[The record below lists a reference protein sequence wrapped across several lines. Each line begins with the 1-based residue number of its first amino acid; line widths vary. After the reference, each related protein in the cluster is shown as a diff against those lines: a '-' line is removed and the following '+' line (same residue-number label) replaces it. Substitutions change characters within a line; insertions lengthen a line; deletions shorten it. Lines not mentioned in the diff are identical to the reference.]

1 MSFFG
6 QNRAIQRYNKRVI
19 VLSLIYSALLV
30 GAVYGFKHHLVNGVF
45 AWVAGTLPALPI
57 IGIFAA
63 IGLYLLE
70 ESDEYLRMMTV
81 RQTLWASGFSLSIAT
96 IWGFLESFDLV
107 SHLPVYWVSVLW
119 FGGLGLGACA
129 NKLSWGSSGGR
140 GA

>member
-6 QNRAIQRYNKRVI
+6 QNRAIQRYNKRVV
-19 VLSLIYSALLV
+19 VLSLIYSILLV
-30 GAVYGFKHHLVNGVF
+30 AAVYGFKHHLISGV
-45 AWVAGTLPALPI
+45 AVWIAGALPALPI

-70 ESDEYLRMMTV
+70 ETDEYLRMMTV
-81 RQTLWASGFSLSIAT
+81 RQTLWASGFSLSVAT

-107 SHLPVYWVSVLW
+107 NHIPVYWVSVLW

-129 NKLSWGSSGGR
+129 NKLNLGNLGGR
-140 GA
+140 GE

>member
-1 MSFFG
+1 MSLF
-6 QNRAIQRYNKRVI
+6 QSVATRRYNVRVI
-19 VLSLIYSALLV
+19 VLSLMYSVFLL
-30 GAVYGFKHHLVNGVF
+30 GAVYGFKHHLISGPAAWIAGV
-45 AWVAGTLPALPI
+45 LPALPI

-63 IGLYLLE
+63 IGLYLVE

-107 SHLPVYWVSVLW
+107 GHVPVYWVSVLW

-129 NKLSWGSSGGR
+129 NKLTIGR
-140 GA
+140 GW